1 MALETLKVQQKVWA
15 LVTRMAL
22 VTWKALETVLQTRM
36 ALEIL
41 WGSLTARRWVLC
53 SALLTRMA
61 LEILWGS
68 LTDHCWALC
77 LALLTR
83 MALVTR
89 MALLTVL
96 QTRMALEIPRG

>member
-41 WGSLTARRWVLC
+41 WGSLT
-53 SALLTRMA
+53 
-61 LEILWGS
+61 
-68 LTDHCWALC
+68 DHRWALC